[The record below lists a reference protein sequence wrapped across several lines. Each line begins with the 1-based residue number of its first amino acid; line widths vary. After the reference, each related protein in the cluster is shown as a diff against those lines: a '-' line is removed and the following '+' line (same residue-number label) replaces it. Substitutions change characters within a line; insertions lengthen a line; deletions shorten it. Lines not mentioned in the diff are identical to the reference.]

1 MILDMQSL
9 FSDDQAITASAAS
22 TNLIDLG
29 ATGTPPLSS
38 TALVRDVGKG
48 TPIEILIICTV
59 AHGGTSPLLDVVL
72 QMDTA
77 AAFPSATEVAA
88 ATQMAGASVGDRAS
102 IFFLPEAIT
111 ERFIRLYYTAAGT
124 TPTITITAGLALGTQ
139 SNKQ

>member
-9 FSDDQAITASAAS
+9 FSDDQAITTTAVS

-38 TALVRDVGKG
+38 TALVRDIGKG

-59 AHGGTSPLLDVVL
+59 AHGGTTPTLVVTL
-72 QMDTA
+72 EQDTVVG
-77 AAFPSATEVAA
+77 FSSATVVGTSAE
-88 ATQMAGASVGDRAS
+88 MADAVVGDRAS
-102 IFFLPEAIT
+102 IYFVPEAVN
-111 ERFIRLYYTAAGT
+111 ERFIRLNYTAGGT
-124 TPTITITAGLALGTQ
+124 TPTITITAGIVLGAQ

>member
-9 FSDDQAITASAAS
+9 FSDDQAITATAVS

-38 TALVRDVGKG
+38 TALVRDIGKG

-59 AHGGTSPLLDVVL
+59 AHGGTTPTLVVTIE
-72 QMDTA
+72 QDDNVG
-77 AAFPSATEVAA
+77 FSSATVVGTSAE
-88 ATQMAGASVGDRAS
+88 MADAVVGDRAS
-102 IFFLPEAIT
+102 IYFVPEGVN
-111 ERFIRLYYTAAGT
+111 ERFIRLNYTAGGT
-124 TPTITITAGLALGTQ
+124 TPTITITAGIALGTQ